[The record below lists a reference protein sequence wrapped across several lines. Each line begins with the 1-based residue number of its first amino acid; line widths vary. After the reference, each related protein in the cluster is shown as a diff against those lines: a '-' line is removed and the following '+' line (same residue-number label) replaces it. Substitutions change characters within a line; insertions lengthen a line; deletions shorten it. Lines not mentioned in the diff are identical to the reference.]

1 MRKIYTII
9 VLSLLIFEA
18 NAQTISGT
26 IKDANTN
33 ERLIGVNIILNNG
46 NGTATD
52 FDGNYSIEVSE
63 GAVLEISFI
72 GYQTMESTVGSS
84 DAISVSLQADNELD
98 EIVLT
103 ALGLEKKKDD
113 DLSSTTKVEVEQLQ
127 RSGESGVLQGLSGK
141 TSGVNI
147 TRNSGDPG
155 SGAYIQLRGQ
165 NTINGDNSPL
175 IVLDGAIISNSA
187 IGGSTGGVVQQ
198 SRLNDINPEDIAS
211 VTVIIF
217 FSVHLLVARLSRNLD
232 PMATMALAMF
242 SYFTKVILMGAF
254 LVLVT
259 KFTDPASV
267 DRMSFA
273 ISAILIIIAWLFGE
287 IRSFLKL
294 RLQLPLPSKEDINY
308 ES

>member
-1 MRKIYTII
+1 MADKHH
-9 VLSLLIFEA
+9 
-18 NAQTISGT
+18 
-26 IKDANTN
+26 
-33 ERLIGVNIILNNG
+33 
-46 NGTATD
+46 
-52 FDGNYSIEVSE
+52 
-63 GAVLEISFI
+63 
-72 GYQTMESTVGSS
+72 S
-84 DAISVSLQADNELD
+84 DTKLWKGAISP
-98 EIVLT
+98 
-103 ALGLEKKKDD
+103 ALITSVILVIIM
-113 DLSSTTKVEVEQLQ
+113 TITKG
-127 RSGESGVLQGLSGK
+127 RSGLL
-141 TSGVNI
+141 
-147 TRNSGDPG
+147 
-155 SGAYIQLRGQ
+155 GAL
-165 NTINGDNSPL
+165 L
-175 IVLDGAIISNSA
+175 
-187 IGGSTGGVVQQ
+187 
-198 SRLNDINPEDIAS
+198 AS

-273 ISAILIIIAWLFGE
+273 ISAILIIIAWLVGE